1 MAGYRVGFKFA
12 SLGADSEAMA
22 VTQEWNDVVIRVT

>member
-1 MAGYRVGFKFA
+1 MEGYRGQFKFA

-22 VTQEWNDVVIRVT
+22 VTQEWDDAAVRLT